1 MIYLLFCVDNSKV
14 LGDIVNMNSE
24 TKTTMNVEVTTNFA
38 TAAVNFKESLHG
50 LKTPTTLTDNKL
62 NAVHKVFGK
71 VIEKLYDNTWDVKW
85 TRIMSDEYEYEEY
98 AAVFSKGD
106 TVVEK
111 VVCLYFEI
119 N

>member
-24 TKTTMNVEVTTNFA
+24 MKATMNVEVTTNFA
-38 TAAVNFKESLHG
+38 TAPVTFKESLHA
-50 LKTPTTLTDNKL
+50 LKTPTTLTHGKIK
-62 NAVHKVFGK
+62 AVHEVFGK
-71 VIEKLYDNTWDVKW
+71 VAKKINVNTWDYEW
-85 TRIMSDEYEYEEY
+85 ARIMSDEYEYEEY
-98 AAVFSKGD
+98 AAVFKKGE